1 MKREVGVATE
11 TDEVDVS
18 MKVFSQFHYSMSR
31 LQICNYL
38 NCFWK
43 CLTAAHSHSCR
54 LDNFLCNLRL
64 CNEHNVQQSLH
75 CRKLI
80 DSSRPIPVHP
90 LLKPAFNYV
99 KNYTVCKFIAGKWKI
114 VWYSIIASIFELT
127 SWFIASMIGDQ
138 LKELSTDEN
147 KR

>member
-18 MKVFSQFHYSMSR
+18 MKVFSQFPYSMSR

-43 CLTAAHSHSCR
+43 FLTLLHTRTHVDLITFRVICDSVMSIMY
-54 LDNFLCNLRL
+54 
-64 CNEHNVQQSLH
+64 NVQQSLH

-80 DSSRPIPVHP
+80 DSSCPIPIHP
-90 LLKPAFNYV
+90 PLKPAFNYV
-99 KNYTVCKFIAGKWKI
+99 KNYNKFIVGKWKI
-114 VWYSIIASIFELT
+114 SDSIIASIFEL
-127 SWFIASMIGDQ
+127 AS
-138 LKELSTDEN
+138 
-147 KR
+147 